1 MKISR
6 TLPALTFF
14 VLLTAL
20 PVLHASP
27 ALIVTVETSR
37 SSYYIGQSV
46 HVYGNVTS
54 DGSPV
59 QTLLVALEVQDP
71 NGTTVITRTLMTD
84 TIGTYNLTFKLPSG
98 AIGGNYTSYASAT
111 YMTENA
117 TNSITFELIA
127 LIGDVNRDGVVD
139 IYDVVAVATAFGS
152 YPGHQNWN
160 PAADLVSDN
169 LIDIYDIVT
178 VALHFGTTV

>member
-6 TLPALTFF
+6 TVPALTFL
-14 VLLTAL
+14 VLLAAL
-20 PVLHASP
+20 PILHAQST
-27 ALIVTVETSR
+27 LTITVETSKP
-37 SSYYIGQSV
+37 SYYIGQSV
-46 HVYGNVTS
+46 YIYGNVTS

-59 QTLLVALEVQDP
+59 QTVLVALEVQDP
-71 NGTTVITRTLMTD
+71 NGTTVVTRTLITD
-84 TIGTYNLTFKLPSG
+84 TVGTYNLIFKLPSG
-98 AIGGNYTSYASAT
+98 ATGGNYTSYVSST
-111 YMTENA
+111 YMTQNA
-117 TNSITFELIA
+117 TNSITFELIG

-160 PAADLVSDN
+160 PDADLVSDN

-178 VALHFGTTV
+178 VASHFGMTA